1 MDADAGRT
9 AVAQSGDGGAMDTDA
24 VRTAV
29 ATLASLHEKGT
40 LRDALHQSYSPEE
53 LAGMQQLFGALLSTV
68 AAPRPHVLALP
79 TAGGCTQP
87 GDSEIAKCRILCATT
102 KERSPALA
110 PGP

>member
-40 LRDALHQSYSPEE
+40 PY
-53 LAGMQQLFGALLSTV
+53 
-68 AAPRPHVLALP
+68 AA
-79 TAGGCTQP
+79 
-87 GDSEIAKCRILCATT
+87 
-102 KERSPALA
+102 
-110 PGP
+110 